1 MRAAIIGAGL
11 GGLLAANLLAKEG
24 YKVDVFEK
32 LPFIGGRFTNLTY
45 KGFELST
52 GALHMI
58 PHGKRGPLGSLLKEL
73 KVDVEIKDSKPEGEA
88 LYNDKR
94 EILTKKVAPFKT
106 LMKFYAKS
114 LIHKFFGRD
123 FYLNEFQKGID
134 EFSGKFIDAFLG
146 WSLSITSREILFS
159 KFLKIYQQTMRFRG
173 PGIPIG
179 GCKAVIDGLVENLKS
194 YDGKIHLR
202 KKVEG
207 IVVESAKAKGVI
219 VKNERI
225 DCDLVISNVGH
236 YETQKLVGKDYLGYL
251 KMKLS
256 ESSGIKY
263 SIALNEPFIGHS
275 GVLFTLDA
283 QRIAGLNEVTNA
295 DPNLAPNGKHLLMAH
310 QPMLTSNVKYE
321 ISLGLKDLKR
331 ILNGYNYEIL
341 VVQSYTDG
349 WPVNRVKAGMDIGV
363 ETPYTNLFVVGDG
376 AKGDDIEVD
385 GIALGVL
392 RFGELI

>member
-11 GGLLAANLLAKEG
+11 GGLLAANILAKEG

-32 LPFIGGRFTNLTY
+32 LPFVGGRFTNLTY

-58 PHGKRGPLGSLLKEL
+58 PHGKRGPLGKLLKEL
-73 KVDVEIKDSKPEGEA
+73 EVDVEIVDSKPEGEA
-88 LYNDKR
+88 LYNSNR

-114 LIHKFFGRD
+114 LVYRVLGKD
-123 FYLNEFQKGID
+123 FYLNEFQKGTD
-134 EFSGKFIDAFLG
+134 EFSSKFIDAFLG
-146 WSLSITSREILFS
+146 WSLSITPNDILFS
-159 KFLKIYQQTMRFRG
+159 KFLKIYQQTMKFRG

-202 KKVEG
+202 RKVERIVVKGARVRG
-207 IVVESAKAKGVI
+207 IVV
-219 VKNERI
+219 KNENI
-225 DCDLVISNVGH
+225 NYDLLVSNIGH
-236 YETQKLVGKDYLGYL
+236 VDTQKLIGKDYLKAEL
-251 KMKLS
+251 V

-275 GVLFTLDA
+275 GVLFTLDT
-283 QRIAGLNEVTNA
+283 QRISGLNEVTNA

-321 ISLGLKDLKR
+321 ISLGLKDLR
-331 ILNGYNYEIL
+331 EILNDYDYEIL
-341 VVQSYTDG
+341 AIQSYTDG
-349 WPVNRVKAGMDIGV
+349 WPVNRVRAGMDIGI
-363 ETPYTNLFVVGDG
+363 ETPYNNLFVVGDG

-385 GIALGVL
+385 GIALGIV
-392 RFGELI
+392 RFGEMI